1 VNKSVV
7 TSGALVLL
15 TLGVGQFLMILDSS
29 VMNVSMVVVAKDT
42 GTTITGIQTAI
53 TLYTLVMA
61 SLMITGGKIGAKM
74 GHLRAFR
81 LGCIIYGAGSLVTGL
96 STSLVSLL
104 IGWSLLEG
112 MGAALILPAIVALV
126 ANNFPPGQRTK
137 AYGLIASAGAIA
149 MALGPLIGGFATT
162 YFSWRW
168 VFFGEVALVALI
180 FALSAK
186 MGDSS
191 RPSSGRLDLVG
202 TVLSS
207 AGLGLAVFAVLRSSE
222 WGWVVAR
229 SETAGLF
236 GISYTFWLAL
246 VGVAVL
252 RVFLWW
258 ELRLISKGRD
268 PLIRPDIL
276 RFVGLQGG
284 LLGFFFQFLLQAG
297 IFFSIPLFLSVVLEL
312 SPIETGLRVVPLSL
326 SVLVAAIGIPRIW
339 PTVSPRL
346 VVRGGIFL
354 MLAGILTLMSG
365 IDLDADASIVAIPMA
380 LIGLGMGSLSSQLG
394 AVTVSSV
401 PASRSGEVGGL
412 QNTATNLGASVGTAL
427 TGSIIISVLASTL
440 LIGVS
445 ENPELDA
452 QVKDRVTTQLTSN
465 TQFVSS
471 SALEEALDQAGASE
485 EVIAV

>member
-1 VNKSVV
+1 MTKSVV

-61 SLMITGGKIGAKM
+61 SLMITGGKIGAKL

-126 ANNFPPGQRTK
+126 ANNFAPGQRAK

-180 FALSAK
+180 FILSSK

-191 RPSSGRLDLVG
+191 QPSAGRLDLVG

-207 AGLGLAVFAVLRSSE
+207 AGLGLTVFAVLRSSE

-229 SETAGLF
+229 SDGAGMF
-236 GISYTFWLAL
+236 GISYTFWFLL
-246 VGVAVL
+246 VGIAIL

-258 ELRLISKGRD
+258 ELRLIDKGRD

-276 RFVGLQGG
+276 RFIGLQGG

-312 SPIETGLRVVPLSL
+312 SPI
-326 SVLVAAIGIPRIW
+326 
-339 PTVSPRL
+339 
-346 VVRGGIFL
+346 
-354 MLAGILTLMSG
+354 
-365 IDLDADASIVAIPMA
+365 
-380 LIGLGMGSLSSQLG
+380 
-394 AVTVSSV
+394 
-401 PASRSGEVGGL
+401 
-412 QNTATNLGASVGTAL
+412 
-427 TGSIIISVLASTL
+427 
-440 LIGVS
+440 
-445 ENPELDA
+445 
-452 QVKDRVTTQLTSN
+452 
-465 TQFVSS
+465 
-471 SALEEALDQAGASE
+471 
-485 EVIAV
+485 